1 VPSKCLDLALS
12 ITWLRRVAGAPAIA
26 LAIAMPARA
35 AEKSLPVPRFV
46 ALRSDQINLRTGPG
60 ERYPIEWV
68 LTRRNMPVEI
78 VAEFDNWRKIR
89 DFDGTTG
96 WVQERMVTGRRNV
109 IVRDQ
114 VRSLRDK
121 PANDA
126 AIVARAEAGVIAKLL
141 ECNPDWC
148 RIEANG
154 VAGWLKRDEIWG
166 VYPKEVVQ

>member
-1 VPSKCLDLALS
+1 MPCKHLDFARPARWLHRTAIMLALA
-12 ITWLRRVAGAPAIA
+12 VA
-26 LAIAMPARA
+26 LAVPARA
-35 AEKSLPVPRFV
+35 ADKNLPVPRFV
-46 ALRSDQINLRTGPG
+46 TLRSDQVNLRTGPG
-60 ERYPIEWV
+60 DRYPIDWV

-78 VAEFDNWRKIR
+78 VAEFSNWRKIR
-89 DFDGTTG
+89 DVDGTTG

-121 PANDA
+121 PASDA
-126 AIVARAEAGVIAKLL
+126 AVVAHAEAGVIAKLL

-148 RIEANG
+148 RIDANG
-154 VAGWLKRDEIWG
+154 VAGWLKREEVWG

>member
-1 VPSKCLDLALS
+1 MPTRCLAPALS
-12 ITWLRRVAGAPAIA
+12 PSWLRRTAGAVVIA
-26 LAIAMPARA
+26 LVIAVPARA

-46 ALRSDQINLRTGPG
+46 ALRSDQVNLRTGPG

-96 WVQERMVTGRRNV
+96 WVQERMVTGKRNV
-109 IVRDQ
+109 IVRGQ
-114 VRSLRDK
+114 VRTLRDK
-121 PANDA
+121 PASDGA
-126 AIVARAEAGVIAKLL
+126 VVARAEAGVIAKLL
-141 ECNPDWC
+141 ECNPAWC

-166 VYPKEVVQ
+166 VYPQEVVQ

>member
-1 VPSKCLDLALS
+1 MHRSPRKLLAPSTWLCRVAAALAL
-12 ITWLRRVAGAPAIA
+12 VAG
-26 LAIAMPARA
+26 LAGPVGA

-46 ALRSDQINLRTGPG
+46 TLRSDQVNLRTGPG
-60 ERYPIEWV
+60 ERYPIDWV

-89 DFDGTTG
+89 DFEGTTG
-96 WVQERMVTGRRNV
+96 WVQERMVTGRRTV

-121 PANDA
+121 PAGDG

-141 ECNPDWC
+141 ECNPGWC
-148 RIEANG
+148 RIEATG
-154 VAGWLKRDEIWG
+154 VAGWLKREEIWG
-166 VYPKEVVQ
+166 VYPHEVVQ